1 MKRIMV
7 FAPHPDD
14 ESIGCG
20 GSIVKHAKDGNNIT
34 IVFFTSGKEG
44 RETEAKNAAKILG
57 VSRVE
62 FLRFKD
68 GFLSYS
74 PEAVEKIVKLL
85 EEVKP
90 EFIYVPHEAEGD
102 LDHQNAFKIVSEV
115 LKKFYHSTKPTVLC
129 YEVWTPIQIPNFYED
144 ITDIVEIKKRAITMH
159 KSQNMLFNFS
169 KAALS
174 LNAYR
179 GVMSGKGDYCEAFII
194 LKFEG
199 AL

>member
-1 MKRIMV
+1 MKKIMV

-20 GSIVKHAKDGNNIT
+20 GSIAKQAKDGSDIT
-34 IVFFTSGKEG
+34 VVFFTSGKEG
-44 RETEAKNAAKILG
+44 RETEAKETAKILG

-74 PEAVEKIVKLL
+74 QESVEKVARIS

-90 EFIYVPHEAEGD
+90 ELIYVPHELDGD

-129 YEVWTPIQIPNFYED
+129 YEVWTPIQAPNYYED
-144 ITDIVEIKKRAITMH
+144 ITDVVEIKEKAITMH
-159 KSQNMLFNFS
+159 KSQKALFDFS

-179 GVMSGKGDYCEAFII
+179 GIMSGKGDYCEAFII
-194 LKFEG
+194 LKFESKI
-199 AL
+199 